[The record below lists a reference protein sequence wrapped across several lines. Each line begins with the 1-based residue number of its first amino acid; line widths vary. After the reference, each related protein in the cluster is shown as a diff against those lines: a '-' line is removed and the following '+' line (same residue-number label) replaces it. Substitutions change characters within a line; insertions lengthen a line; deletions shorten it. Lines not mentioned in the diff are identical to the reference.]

1 MPDVLSRVQTL
12 DSQTVSSRCEWSAK
26 VGNVSGVANDWEQ
39 VEFGGELLEDS
50 AGGAFPVLFL
60 KLISRFE
67 LAELPVPNQHILT
80 PDSSNTRAWS
90 RTLQLQMMVLYL
102 LLLHQLYM

>member
-1 MPDVLSRVQTL
+1 M
-12 DSQTVSSRCEWSAK
+12 
-26 VGNVSGVANDWEQ
+26 GNVSGVANDWEQ

-67 LAELPVPNQHILT
+67 LAELPVPNRLVKYESMVKNPSASNDGALPTALT
-80 PDSSNTRAWS
+80 SVIHVKDCTVEFGPLATMVR
-90 RTLQLQMMVLYL
+90 LQNKA
-102 LLLHQLYM
+102 